1 MTQPVPRLRMFAGPN
16 GSGKST
22 LKDHLQPHWL
32 GVYVNADD
40 IEKCIRTEGK
50 LSLQGFDIVV
60 TEPELTAFL
69 AGSRFLVDQCLGGDV
84 ERIRLR
90 DGVVEFDGL
99 AVNSYHASV
108 LADFIRHKL
117 MDAKVSFTF
126 ETVMS
131 SPEKVDFVCKARQAG
146 YRTYLY
152 YVATE
157 DPEIK
162 VSRVAHRVSTGGHPV
177 PKDKIVSR
185 YYRSLSLLNAAVACT
200 DRAYV
205 FDNSCDD
212 ARVLVAEVTDGN
224 ELEMKT
230 DLMPYWFKTA
240 VWDKF
245 GGGEMGQSNG

>member
-22 LKDHLQPHWL
+22 LKDHLQPHWM
-32 GVYVNADD
+32 GVYVNADE
-40 IEKCIRTEGK
+40 IEKSIRADGK
-50 LSLQGFDIVV
+50 LPLQSFGIVA
-60 TEPELTAFL
+60 TDDELTAFL
-69 AGSRFLVDQCLGGDV
+69 GGSSFLIEQGLGGDV
-84 ERIRLR
+84 HCIHLR
-90 DGVVEFDGL
+90 DGVVDFGGL

-117 MDAKVSFTF
+117 LQAKVSFTF

-131 SPEKVDFVCKARQAG
+131 SAEKVAFICKAKQAG

-157 DPEIK
+157 DPEIN
-162 VSRVAHRVSTGGHPV
+162 VSRVEHRVSTGGHPV
-177 PKDKIVSR
+177 PKDKIISR
-185 YYRSLSLLNAAVACT
+185 YHRSLELLNAAVACT

-205 FDNSCDD
+205 FDNSCND

-240 VWDKF
+240 LWDKF
-245 GGGEMGQSNG
+245 GGDMAA